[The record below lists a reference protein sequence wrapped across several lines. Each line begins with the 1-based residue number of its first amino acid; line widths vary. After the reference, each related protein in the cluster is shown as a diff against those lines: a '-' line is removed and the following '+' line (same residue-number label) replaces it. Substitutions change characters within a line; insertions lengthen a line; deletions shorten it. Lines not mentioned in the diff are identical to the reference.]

1 MALRTD
7 AAAIVPLVTDLQLDT
22 LGFHVLSRLELHR
35 VAKTLPKCD
44 LQDDL
49 LRHLFNV
56 FQCFGC
62 QRLRQAWRLSDVIC
76 QKLLTAWPLQ
86 RTKPNLCLNLF

>member
-49 LRHLFNV
+49 LRHFNV
-56 FQCFGC
+56 LDVRGC
-62 QRLRQAWRLSDVIC
+62 G
-76 QKLLTAWPLQ
+76 KLGA
-86 RTKPNLCLNLF
+86 